1 MSPSAIQ
8 CEASSLQTHTLPV
21 HRSTSGLPASGWC
34 PVGAA
39 FWLMGRQASM
49 LRRGKWASTAGR
61 KGQGRIGDLRCFEA
75 SGPGVG
81 GGTGR

>member
-1 MSPSAIQ
+1 
-8 CEASSLQTHTLPV
+8 
-21 HRSTSGLPASGWC
+21 
-34 PVGAA
+34 
-39 FWLMGRQASM
+39 MGRQASM